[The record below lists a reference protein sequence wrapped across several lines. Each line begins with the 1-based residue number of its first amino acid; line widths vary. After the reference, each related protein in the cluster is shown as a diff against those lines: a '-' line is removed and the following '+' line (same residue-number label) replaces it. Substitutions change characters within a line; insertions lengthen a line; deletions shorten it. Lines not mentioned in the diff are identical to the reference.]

1 MKVVLIRHLKTP
13 GNELRQ
19 YIGNTDENLSAR
31 AVEHFQSQKTPYP
44 TVQRIV
50 ASPMKRCIQTARLI
64 YPNQEIETEEMLRE
78 CNFGRFEGK
87 TYEQLKEEPA
97 YIRWLESGGRIAFP
111 GGEDQET
118 FRRRCV
124 AGVQKWVLNLLEE
137 GIQSTAFVVHG
148 GTIMA
153 ALSRLGEDPGDFYR
167 WQVENGAGYEAEAVM
182 EEWKAG
188 RTVLREIRQIG

>member
-1 MKVVLIRHLKTP
+1 MKVILIRHLKTP

-19 YIGNTDENLSAR
+19 YIGSTDENLSAG
-31 AVEHFQSQKTPYP
+31 AVQHFLTRKACYP
-44 TVQRIV
+44 AAQRIV

-64 YPNQEIETEEMLRE
+64 YPDQEIETEEMLRE
-78 CNFGRFEGK
+78 CDFGRFEEK

-97 YIRWLESGGRIAFP
+97 YIRWLESGGRTAFP
-111 GGEDQET
+111 DGEEQET
-118 FRRRCV
+118 FRRRC
-124 AGVQKWVLNLLEE
+124 ADGVKKWVLKLLEE
-137 GIQSTAFVVHG
+137 GTQSAAFVVHG

-153 ALSRLGEDPGDFYR
+153 ALSQLGEEPGDFYR